1 MSTVY
6 GPVPSRRL
14 GQSLGVDPV
23 PFKTCNYSCVY
34 CQLGRTTP
42 FTAERQDFFPPEEI
56 LSAVEARLATCRTD
70 ELDYVTFVGQGEP
83 LLCAS
88 LGPLIRGVKSMTAV
102 PVAVVTNGS
111 LIFLPEVREDLS
123 AADVVIPT
131 LDAADDATY
140 RRINRPWT
148 RLKVADIVNGLE
160 SFRESFAGQL
170 WLEVMLVR
178 GLNDTAPALLQFAKA
193 MRGIRPDQ
201 VHINVPVRPP
211 AESWVEGPDEQGLM
225 LAMAILGKVA
235 TIVTPAE
242 GKFRLPTGMSAVDA
256 VVDILRRHP
265 MRQEELERT
274 LEGVVPGEVEATL
287 LELAGCDRIARRTY
301 RGQTFWTF
309 AAGSYGTTARKPS
322 RDRTGGT
329 RASG

>member
-1 MSTVY
+1 
-6 GPVPSRRL
+6 
-14 GQSLGVDPV
+14 VDPV

-42 FTAERQDFFPPEEI
+42 FTAARQDFFPPEEI
-56 LSAVEARLATCRTD
+56 LSAVEARLATCRSD

-88 LGPLIRGVKSMTAV
+88 LGRLIRGVKSLTAV
-102 PVAVVTNGS
+102 PVAVITNGS
-111 LIFLPEVREDLS
+111 LIFMPEVREDLS

-131 LDAADDATY
+131 LDAADEATF

-148 RLKVADIVNGLE
+148 RLKVADIVSGLA

-170 WLEVMLVR
+170 WVEVMLVR
-178 GLNDTAPALLQFAKA
+178 GLNDTAPALLELAKA
-193 MRGIRPDQ
+193 VRGIRPDR
-201 VHINVPVRPP
+201 VHINLPTRPP
-211 AESWVEGPDEQGLM
+211 AEAWVEGPDEQGLVR
-225 LAMAILGKVA
+225 AMAILGEVA
-235 TIVTPAE
+235 TIVTPSE
-242 GKFRLPTGMSAVDA
+242 GEFVLRSGTPPVDA
-256 VVDILRRHP
+256 VVDVLRRHP
-265 MRQEELERT
+265 MRHEELERT
-274 LEGVVPGEVEATL
+274 LERVVPGEVEATL
-287 LELAGCDRIARRTY
+287 LELAGCDRVARRTY

-329 RASG
+329 RE